1 MPYAPDYSQYI
12 AVKKITT
19 AQTVNANTSIVKSR
33 APPSYNNPFP
43 LYKAVRLPA
52 NSLVP
57 NKLIPRPPFNGVK
70 FRPIDFPNLALWLDA
85 GEPSTVQ
92 LVSNRVSVW
101 YDRSGNGRNATA
113 SSNRPEYRNV
123 NENISIYFSNPNYL
137 TLPAFRSV
145 PITVFMVAANVGSP
159 VENTFFLC
167 FGASSLF
174 FRVLYDT
181 QGNSGDDTFGVD
193 GGGGSYQSGVR
204 DSNTHVWSFVLP
216 ASANGTLVF
225 DGTPSTD
232 TTGTT
237 LGANTFFSPNTIG
250 AYSNGESSSVPNAGI
265 SEIIIYNRAL
275 SIADRQLVEG
285 YLAWKW
291 KNVSR
296 LPVTHPYKSL
306 EVVS

>member
-1 MPYAPDYSQYI
+1 MPNVPDYSQYV
-12 AVKKITT
+12 AVKKISA
-19 AQTVNANTSIVKSR
+19 AQTANTRTSIVKAR
-33 APPSYNNPFP
+33 APYSYGNPFP
-43 LYKAVRLPA
+43 MYKSIRLPR
-52 NSLVP
+52 NSLIS
-57 NKLIPRPPFNGVK
+57 NKFLTPLPLI
-70 FRPIDFPNLALWLDA
+70 FRPIDFSNLALWLDA

-137 TLPAFRSV
+137 TLPAFTSV

-174 FRVLYDT
+174 FRVLYDS
-181 QGNSGDDTFGVD
+181 QGNPSDDTFGVD

-250 AYSNGESSSVPNAGI
+250 AYSNGESASVPNAGI

-275 SIADRQLVEG
+275 SVPDRQLVEG

-291 KNVSR
+291 KNVSS
-296 LPVTHPYKSL
+296 LPSTHPYKTTQ
-306 EVVS
+306 VFN